1 MAIRRAKQKQQVMEK
16 LARKYLRKYGHP
28 DCRVTT
34 VFHQYMAAFPKD
46 EARAEELIY
55 NSAITAALAGATRM
69 MTKTLVE
76 ASRIPVATE
85 NARGLAIAQKGVR
98 AAPARH
104 DNLPAINFEKELLEL
119 EVTQIMDRIEEL
131 GNNSIARGA
140 ISALQEGF
148 LDIPFSPNVHNRNE
162 VVTFR
167 DRSGAIRY
175 ADCGQ
180 LPFNSFLKDFH
191 QARREERMTLERDPK
206 IFSLLEKD
214 LSRIWKSDYRAW
226 PLDNHYVE

>member
-1 MAIRRAKQKQQVMEK
+1 MALCSKRNLNHEDIDHEDMLPRRPQPTQA
-16 LARKYLRKYGHP
+16 LPR
-28 DCRVTT
+28 
-34 VFHQYMAAFPKD
+34 FMAAFPKD

-69 MTKTLVE
+69 MTKTLIE

-85 NARGLAIAQKGVR
+85 NARGLAIAQSGLR
-98 AAPARH
+98 AARARF
-104 DNLPAINFEKELLEL
+104 DNLPAVNFEKELLEL

-140 ISALQEGF
+140 IRALQEGF
-148 LDIPFSPNVHNRNE
+148 LDIPFSRNVHNRNE

-175 ADCGQ
+175 GDCGQ

-191 QARREERMTLERDPK
+191 QARKEERMTLERDTK
-206 IFSLLEKD
+206 LFSRGERFKPDLEKR
-214 LSRIWKSDYRAW
+214 LSRLAAG
-226 PLDNHYVE
+226 

>member
-1 MAIRRAKQKQQVMEK
+1 
-16 LARKYLRKYGHP
+16 
-28 DCRVTT
+28 
-34 VFHQYMAAFPKD
+34 
-46 EARAEELIY
+46 
-55 NSAITAALAGATRM
+55 
-69 MTKTLVE
+69 
-76 ASRIPVATE
+76 
-85 NARGLAIAQKGVR
+85 
-98 AAPARH
+98 
-104 DNLPAINFEKELLEL
+104 
-119 EVTQIMDRIEEL
+119 MDRIEEL

-140 ISALQEGF
+140 IRALQEGF

-191 QARREERMTLERDPK
+191 QARKEERMTLERDTK

-214 LSRIWKSDYRAW
+214 LSRIWKNDYHAW
-226 PLDNHYVE
+226 PLDHHYVE